1 MPIKVLIPH
10 VGIKDL
16 TARIKEKYT
25 VNQPIRGQ
33 YFFVGMEL
41 TLERPKGGMG
51 GGGGGFG
58 PKI

>member
-51 GGGGGFG
+51 GGGVRT
-58 PKI
+58 